1 METEELNNFFY
12 YSNSLPKILKKLNG
26 SLVFS
31 TYQANRLIFL
41 SSPDGEKLIKYAKSF
56 DKPMGI
62 AFDEKKSKIALA
74 SKTCIDVFTSSEALA
89 KNYPEKKN
97 KFDYLFIPQVKY
109 HTGYL
114 DTHEMEY
121 GSDGEL
127 YFVNTMFSCISK
139 LSAEKHFEFYWKPY
153 FIKELT
159 PTDQCHLNGMAMKDG
174 KPAYVTIFERKT
186 STFGWKKSKGDGG
199 LLMDVNSNKVIL
211 DNLQMPHSPVY
222 FDNKIYFLSSGS
234 GTVNCYDIKTKET
247 KLICRMNT
255 FVRGLQVID
264 NYLIVAAS
272 KMREG
277 IKETLQ
283 HLNYKSEDT
292 YCGIYIIDRFSGKK
306 IGGISYVD
314 LVSEIFD
321 VKLLNNIKVPAILN
335 DNDTLSD
342 KNIMADP
349 NLNFWIKKKNKV

>member
-1 METEELNNFFY
+1 
-12 YSNSLPKILKKLNG
+12 
-26 SLVFS
+26 
-31 TYQANRLIFL
+31 
-41 SSPDGEKLIKYAKSF
+41 
-56 DKPMGI
+56 
-62 AFDEKKSKIALA
+62 
-74 SKTCIDVFTSSEALA
+74 
-89 KNYPEKKN
+89 
-97 KFDYLFIPQVKY
+97 
-109 HTGYL
+109 
-114 DTHEMEY
+114 
-121 GSDGEL
+121 
-127 YFVNTMFSCISK
+127 
-139 LSAEKHFEFYWKPY
+139 
-153 FIKELT
+153 
-159 PTDQCHLNGMAMKDG
+159 MKDG
-174 KPAYVTIFERKT
+174 KPSYVTIFERKT

-264 NYLIVAAS
+264 DYLIVAAS

-283 HLNYKSEDT
+283 HLNYKSKDT